1 MEPAEEPYTQNE
13 IEQALLKLY
22 SLGLIEMEYDE
33 NLEPRF
39 SIKDQNKFDEFIQTY
54 NTWIQDRIEYYEN
67 DNGSKKSS
75 GQKGKD

>member
-33 NLEPRF
+33 NLEARF
-39 SIKDQNKFDEFIQTY
+39 RIKDQNKFDSFMQTLKEGF
-54 NTWIQDRIEYYEN
+54 TD
-67 DNGSKKSS
+67 
-75 GQKGKD
+75 